1 MRQDEWLKKKMNVDV
16 HQYTRDIAKLGFKP
30 LYFPKR
36 AVIKVDDYL
45 LDLTEGTITLKGK
58 RVCEYTGKRG
68 FMDLLKLRADI
79 KSHKRIHHE
88 TEEVYQ
94 ESK

>member
-58 RVCEYTGKRG
+58 RVCEYTGK
-68 FMDLLKLRADI
+68 
-79 KSHKRIHHE
+79 KRIYGFTQITSRHQV
-88 TEEVYQ
+88 TQ
-94 ESK
+94 EDTS

>member
-68 FMDLLKLRADI
+68 FMDLLKLRADTI
-79 KSHKRIHHE
+79 AYKHLSDNKEHD
-88 TEEVYQ
+88 
-94 ESK
+94 